1 MIFVLNNYKNV
12 LHLILDRNL
21 NISKFCIVNKNI
33 LEACYVD
40 RIFYDFYLVY

>member
-12 LHLILDRNL
+12 LDLILDRNL
-21 NISKFCIVNKNI
+21 SISTLCIANKNI